1 MLDTSRETLFL
12 WTLSVPIITLSVMGK
27 CYNLYMNPVSYL
39 RDTLS
44 ELKQVR
50 WPSRQD
56 TTRLTGIVIFI
67 SLLVGAYIGG
77 LDLAFTKLLSYIFK

>member
-1 MLDTSRETLFL
+1 
-12 WTLSVPIITLSVMGK
+12 
-27 CYNLYMNPVSYL
+27 MNPISYL

-50 WPSRQD
+50 WPSRED

-77 LDLAFTKLLSYIFK
+77 LDLAFTKLLTLVFK